1 MKTLEETISE
11 ITCLLLTGKTEDV
24 KEVVKSANWYLR
36 NYRDLLLDMR
46 KVCKDTKYIAE
57 HYLKDLPK

>member
-1 MKTLEETISE
+1 M
-11 ITCLLLTGKTEDV
+11 LTGKTEDV
-24 KEVVKSANWYLR
+24 KEVVKSASWYLR

-57 HYLKDLPK
+57 QYLKDLPK